1 MRIVAVFVA
10 GWLASTA
17 ALYLG
22 ARWLLTGRFEL
33 SVARPGG
40 RAT

>member
-1 MRIVAVFVA
+1 MKILTVFVA

-17 ALYLG
+17 VLYLG

-33 SVARPGG
+33 AVARPEG
-40 RAT
+40 RAS